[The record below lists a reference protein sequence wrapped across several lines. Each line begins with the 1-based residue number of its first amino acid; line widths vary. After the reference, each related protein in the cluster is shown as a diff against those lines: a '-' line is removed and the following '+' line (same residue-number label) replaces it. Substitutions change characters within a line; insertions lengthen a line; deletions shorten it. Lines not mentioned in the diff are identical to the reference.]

1 MLATCALHILRTVLQ
16 TGGQSSCRMAF
27 HTTFMH
33 MMRSAQHAH
42 YVFSGASQQPE
53 FCGLDLTPARYCRHQ
68 YWVVCSAIAER
79 QTLWDPW
86 QVVPL
91 LASHGARVVR
101 PYLRGFGPTRFQS
114 GDTLRSGQQAAL
126 GSDLLALLN
135 VLGLEGAIVAGWISQ
150 PSKSFRMLSNWHQ
163 ALTAAIHSYCCL

>member
-53 FCGLDLTPARYCRHQ
+53 FCGLDLTPARYCRHH
-68 YWVVCSAIAER
+68 YWVMCSAITGRSISPCGIPGRWYRYWPVMVLE
-79 QTLWDPW
+79 L
-86 QVVPL
+86 
-91 LASHGARVVR
+91 S
-101 PYLRGFGPTRFQS
+101 GPT
-114 GDTLRSGQQAAL
+114 
-126 GSDLLALLN
+126 
-135 VLGLEGAIVAGWISQ
+135 
-150 PSKSFRMLSNWHQ
+150 
-163 ALTAAIHSYCCL
+163 